1 MLLISEYLRQMLCQ
15 KHITY
20 SVLTLY
26 QYNEDDSSISA
37 ELISNKF
44 VLIQDKQREP
54 VNYEI
59 NKENLLTMINK
70 ENLLTMTASFSFRG
84 YVCFKPWYCV
94 K

>member
-15 KHITY
+15 IHITY
-20 SVLTLY
+20 SVLPLY

-70 ENLLTMTASFSFRG
+70 ENLLTMINKENLLTMIN
-84 YVCFKPWYCV
+84 KHNLLTMT
-94 K
+94 